1 MPSLFELVRV
11 CLKDDVR
18 RLSFFDKKKLARRL
32 GIKVA
37 NKSNKSKLSNVIGVA
52 AFIVNGVDVGAPP
65 LMEEL
70 ILMSNMYD
78 AYINV

>member
-1 MPSLFELVRV
+1 MPSLFELVQV

-52 AFIVNGVDVGAPP
+52 AFIVNGIDVGAPP

>member
-1 MPSLFELVRV
+1 M
-11 CLKDDVR
+11 
-18 RLSFFDKKKLARRL
+18 